1 MKIQG
6 TFKTYDNGQKYKI
19 EIGTGNTINNITDP
33 IELGP
38 QGPQAQDVIMFDA
51 DPVTITC
58 DRGDLNKRIII
69 SQAQINLI
77 SNMDLTDILF
87 VPQNVQIPVR
97 ITEVSDE
104 NDAKHVWFGFVD
116 PLQFDQGY
124 AHNYEQISVTATD
137 PLGALEGYTIDKIP
151 GMTSATQM
159 SPYNLMLAILNK
171 AGIYTGQ
178 NNDNTIIINQEVLRC
193 MQNTQLQCSIFFG
206 EDKDDYKTLYDVLE
220 TICKYFNLYIAMK
233 GEQDVIITCT
243 VNNDYSQSEVS
254 LAPFKNKATDTS
266 TSISMDDV
274 YTRIQLTC
282 NIDPQEGLIDSIT
295 DKDKIYSDYDNPQHY
310 MTEYSA
316 EMDRDHTAAIAPWW
330 GFYDILN
337 GNTPSYDKCYASENF
352 VQVLRNDAWDF
363 GEIPLGTQGPQGY
376 TSYIN
381 YMGGDYNRETG
392 QKTRMD
398 QSKNQYDLLY
408 WLAEEKGRAALLG
421 FQKYDKVNLKVITDD
436 TPQNPDTKTYL
447 VISTMGN
454 KDSSQ
459 ATIQGYQTAIQ
470 NHAPICKYTELN
482 SRILSPS
489 DANTI
494 NYIVVSGSIIL
505 NPLQGLT
512 GRQTTPVSAN
522 LANTW
527 DDTKDYW
534 KTEEQVIDPNAEYS
548 YTAGYYAGKGY
559 TLGNGNEWMYYQ
571 QKWDKGTQARGG
583 IRTFLNNS
591 AAKDLQYLWSSP
603 GNQSDKIS
611 KMPILSCELKVG
623 EGTTAKYC
631 IEELWRGEA
640 GINSFVWM
648 TLDEMIAKQV
658 EIFNNTGKVYNIH
671 DNPIFTIGIN
681 IKNGDYII
689 GQEYK
694 ISASQN
700 LGIKVDGMAIPIK
713 MADGLTGTVS
723 FKILGPYNATFEDV
737 TSEKHIVLYGPSYNS
752 WGYYWTGETTTKSV
766 LSYTHSIMV
775 GDLKI
780 ETTSNN
786 GGISELRTT
795 QDNDLV
801 YYSDINPQYLEIDDE
816 DIDICTALTNDECIN
831 WGIKIQQSD
840 SYVYWMPQG
849 QQGAQPFY
857 GFQGSQGTVKPEQCL
872 IDYLYKEYCQIPA
885 GMQTPSRILSTQL
898 KSDALENGIYG
909 NALNIDMLENYYV
922 GLPININARI
932 MSYETDLKYKTV
944 NVKFR
949 QHNTTTNVQI

>member
-104 NDAKHVWFGFVD
+104 NEPKHVWFGYVD

-171 AGIYTGQ
+171 AGIYTGE

-254 LAPFKNKATDTS
+254 LAPFKNKATDAS

-282 NIDPQEGLIDSIT
+282 NIDPQEGLVESIT

-310 MTEYSA
+310 MTEYWV
-316 EMDRDHTAAIAPWW
+316 EMTENYIKAADPWW
-330 GFYDILN
+330 GFYHILN
-337 GNTPSYDKCYASENF
+337 EEEPTYETSFKSDNY

-363 GEIPLGTQGPQGY
+363 GEGQLGPQGPQGEQGPK
-376 TSYIN
+376 SYIN

-392 QKTRMD
+392 EHKNMTRSQD
-398 QSKNQYDLLY
+398 DLLY
-408 WLAEEKGRAALLG
+408 WLAQRKGRAALVG
-421 FQKYDKVNLKVITDD
+421 FKKGNDVNLKITTDD
-436 TPQNPDTKTYL
+436 TPQYPDLKPYI
-447 VISTMGN
+447 VISTMGD
-454 KDSSQ
+454 KDSSS
-459 ATIQGYQTAIQ
+459 TTLNGYQSAIQ
-470 NHAPICKYTELN
+470 ENNPICKYTELN
-482 SRILSPS
+482 SRILSPN
-489 DANTI
+489 DNLTT
-494 NYIVVSGSIIL
+494 NYIVISGTILL
-505 NPLQGLT
+505 NPLQGLS
-512 GRQTTPVSAN
+512 GPQMEPVSAN
-522 LANTW
+522 IGQSWENTKNAW
-527 DDTKDYW
+527 VTTAEEDTFFK
-534 KTEEQVIDPNAEYS
+534 
-548 YTAGYYAGKGY
+548 AGYYACIGNVVGKNNNY
-559 TLGNGNEWMYYQ
+559 MYYQ
-571 QKWDKGTQARGG
+571 QKWDKGTQAPGG

-591 AAKDLQYLWSSP
+591 AAKELQYLWSAP
-603 GNQSDKIS
+603 GDSSDKIA
-611 KMPILSCELKVG
+611 KMPILACELKVG
-623 EGTTAKYC
+623 DKYC
-631 IEELWRGEA
+631 LEELWRGQA
-640 GINSFVWM
+640 GVNNFIWKTIGEIAEIERDINEGKSPGDPDYYD
-648 TLDEMIAKQV
+648 LI
-658 EIFNNTGKVYNIH
+658 NNK
-671 DNPIFTIGIN
+671 IFTIGMN

-694 ISASQN
+694 ISAAQD
-700 LGIKVDGMAIPIK
+700 LGLKVDGMAIPIR
-713 MADGLTGTVS
+713 MSDGLTGAVE
-723 FKILGPYNATFEDV
+723 FKIIGPYNATFDEV
-737 TSEKHIVLYGPSYNS
+737 TSYEYSFCCWK
-752 WGYYWTGETTTKSV
+752 YYESSVTTKSI
-766 LSYTHSIMV
+766 LSYTQSIMV

-780 ETTSNN
+780 DITSDN
-786 GGISELRTT
+786 GGISELKTS

-816 DIDICTALTNDECIN
+816 DIDICSCLTSDERARWNIRS
-831 WGIKIQQSD
+831 QQSD
-840 SYVYWMPQG
+840 SYVYWGTQGPQG
-849 QQGAQPFY
+849 EIISTPFY

-909 NALNIDMLENYYV
+909 NALNIDMLEKYYV

-932 MSYETDLKYKTV
+932 MSYEQDLKYKTID
-944 NVKFR
+944 VKFR